1 MSLEIIEIEK
11 CKDEIYQ
18 LSFVSLR
25 FTQALYSTVMNELKR
40 QHTEI
45 SSLIAKN
52 ETTIDKWNEISKKAE
67 MFGDA
72 LNNLYSYQETA
83 WKIYSKE
90 MKGKEIPSI
99 KKITKQD
106 PKKALNC
113 LIIGFI
119 SQEIENKYNLLIPF
133 YLKMICL
140 QFYGNIIMNSNI
152 LNINQI
158 NT

>member
-1 MSLEIIEIEK
+1 MSSEISEIEK

-25 FTQALYSTVMNELKR
+25 FTQALYSTVINERKR
-40 QHTEI
+40 QETEI
-45 SSLIAKN
+45 TSLIAKN
-52 ETTIDKWNEISKKAE
+52 ETTIDQWNEISKKSR
-67 MFGDA
+67 MFVTA
-72 LNNLYSYQETA
+72 LGNLYSYIQTTWE
-83 WKIYSKE
+83 IVSKE
-90 MKGKEIPSI
+90 MKTMQIPSET
-99 KKITKQD
+99 ITKQD
-106 PKKALNC
+106 TKKALNC
-113 LIIGFI
+113 LIFGFI
-119 SQEIENKYNLLIPF
+119 GQEIESKYNLLIPF